1 VGGYRQVAFES
12 EPRPG
17 HAVPTSGALRRRD
30 STRPAAA
37 ARAKSGPGGA
47 AVAYCLIT
55 GFLAVVAGAAAS
67 LAVSGSARIAVW
79 CVVTVCA
86 ATASGVSYP
95 VLPVTAV
102 LGAISARVRG
112 PARG

>member
-1 VGGYRQVAFES
+1 VGAYRQVAFES

-17 HAVPTSGALRRRD
+17 HAVPTSGDLRRRD
-30 STRPAAA
+30 SMRPAAT
-37 ARAKSGPGGA
+37 ARAKSGPGGVA
-47 AVAYCLIT
+47 IAYCLVM
-55 GFLAVVAGAAAS
+55 GFLAVVVGAAAS

-79 CVVTVCA
+79 CVVTACVA
-86 ATASGVSYP
+86 AVSGVSYP